1 MKNYINTTLNQFLNE
16 NVNTNIIK
24 VNNANN
30 IIDYWERNEDDS
42 DIYLQFIDFDKIE
55 VSIGGDYGGSIED
68 AIERVKNVI
77 YNAHL

>member
-1 MKNYINTTLNQFLNE
+1 MKNYIHTTLNQFLNE

-30 IIDYWERNEDDS
+30 IIDYWERNKDDS

>member
-1 MKNYINTTLNQFLNE
+1 MNS
-16 NVNTNIIK
+16 NIIK

-30 IIDYWERNEDDS
+30 IINYWERWEDDS

-55 VSIGGDYGGSIED
+55 VSIGEDYDGSIED

>member
-1 MKNYINTTLNQFLNE
+1 MNS
-16 NVNTNIIK
+16 NIIK

-30 IIDYWERNEDDS
+30 IINYWERWEDDS

-55 VSIGGDYGGSIED
+55 VSIGEDYDGSIED
-68 AIERVKNVI
+68 AIERVENVI

>member
-1 MKNYINTTLNQFLNE
+1 MNS
-16 NVNTNIIK
+16 NIIK

-30 IIDYWERNEDDS
+30 IINYWERWEEDS

-55 VSIGGDYGGSIED
+55 VSIGEDYDGSIED
-68 AIERVKNVI
+68 AIERVENVI